1 MYYGVGEKNRNTPDF
16 VFFYE
21 NGFRSIVRSI
31 IVHVVSIELLT
42 SSYLDPTHWEI
53 EAVGYLGGRL
63 QRISLSGG

>member
-1 MYYGVGEKNRNTPDF
+1 MGWGKRIVIRQILF
-16 VFFYE
+16 FFYE

-42 SSYLDPTHWEI
+42 SSYLPPTTHWEI

>member
-1 MYYGVGEKNRNTPDF
+1 MI
-16 VFFYE
+16 YE

-42 SSYLDPTHWEI
+42 SSYLPPTTHWDI